1 MVTTQ
6 QESERLVDA
15 RRAGVLLHP
24 TSLPS
29 GKLDGDAW
37 RFVDWMAEAH
47 LTVWQMLPL
56 TQPAD
61 GLSPYQSISAMALN
75 PALLPD
81 DWEAELADETLQVF
95 LENPPS
101 WLVDYSRFCVLR
113 ERFERAGWNEWPE
126 QYKYREP
133 SALAALESEYADEL
147 LLIRKQQCALI
158 DRWQRLRQYAN
169 SKGIQLFG
177 DMPIFVA
184 YDSVDVWC
192 HPEDFKLDEALHP
205 WVVAGVPPD
214 YFSENGQRWGNPHYN
229 WQAMQDNN
237 FHWWQQ
243 RVSWSLALFDLI
255 RIDHFR
261 GLEACWE
268 IKAEEPTAINGEW
281 VTVPGEQLL
290 DALRAHY
297 NPLPLVAED
306 LGLITPEVVALKHA
320 FDLPGMSVLQFG
332 FNGLP
337 DNPHALNEQV
347 THSVVYTGTHD
358 NETSL
363 GWWQGIHEHHHREWI
378 MSQLDGSVGE
388 MPWPLINAAL
398 QSPACMAMVPLQD
411 FLGLD
416 NQARM
421 NVPGTIDNN
430 WLWQCPGDALT
441 PELAHRIAR
450 LVDSHQRYSSE
461 DDHGNH

>member
-1 MVTTQ
+1 MTQ
-6 QESERLVDA
+6 QASTRLTDT

-29 GKLDGDAW
+29 GKLDDDAW
-37 RFVDWMAEAH
+37 RFVDWMVESH

-81 DWEAELADETLQVF
+81 DWEQQLAPERLDQL
-95 LENPPS
+95 LANPPS
-101 WLVDYSRFCVLR
+101 WLVDYSLFCVLR
-113 ERFERAGWNEWPE
+113 ARFDHVSWNEWPDE
-126 QYKYREP
+126 YKYREP

-169 SKGIQLFG
+169 GKGIQLFG

-192 HPEDFKLDEALHP
+192 HPADFKLDDALHP
-205 WVVAGVPPD
+205 WVVTGVPPD
-214 YFSENGQRWGNPHYN
+214 YFSEPGQRWGNPHYN
-229 WQAMQDNN
+229 WQGMQQNN
-237 FHWWQQ
+237 FRWWQQ
-243 RVSWSLALFDLI
+243 RLDSSLALFDLI

-268 IKAEEPTAINGEW
+268 IQAEEPTAINGEW
-281 VTVPGEQLL
+281 VKVPGDELL
-290 DALRAHY
+290 SALQSRY
-297 NPLPLVAED
+297 NPLPLIAED
-306 LGLITPEVVALKHA
+306 LGMITPEVVALKNA
-320 FDLPGMSVLQFG
+320 FQLPGMSVLQFG

-347 THSVVYTGTHD
+347 MNSVVYTGTHD
-358 NETSL
+358 NETAL
-363 GWWQGIHEHHHREWI
+363 GWWHGIHEDHHRDWI
-378 MSQLDGSVGE
+378 MGQLDGEVGE

-398 QSPACMAMVPLQD
+398 HSPACMAIVPLQD

-421 NVPGTIDNN
+421 NVPGTIENN
-430 WLWQCPGDALT
+430 WLWQYDGSSLTSAL
-441 PELAHRIAR
+441 ANRIAH
-450 LVDSHQRYSSE
+450 LVDTHQRYPI
-461 DDHGNH
+461 